1 MNNNH
6 DNHDNYYYEKKSK
19 KMFDFYQFFKVLGGV
34 SALILIA
41 SFIYQIY
48 KK

>member
-41 SFIYQIY
+41 SFIYQIFE
-48 KK
+48 K